1 MHMKITFPAMR
12 GVMGTRE
19 YFAAMVKLAVVPRL
33 FQFRDWSELPP
44 EHRAQRVLQKSR
56 VPEITSYIVD
66 NPDDYFFSALTASFP
81 GEAKFT
87 PISAKIPDI
96 GELEIPMSAELIL
109 NDGQHRRAAIEEALR
124 LNPTLGEHS
133 IAVVL
138 FPCED
143 LDRMQ
148 QMFSDLNRTARSTA
162 KSLNILFNHRD
173 LLAQVTLTV
182 SETVDVFRDFV
193 DKDRASLPQRSPKLF
208 TLSSLHDATSI
219 LVGTVT
225 DENRSEKE
233 KLATKFWRIVGTSI
247 VQWQRV
253 RNGDMKAMDVR
264 SEYIHSHSV
273 VLWAIGAMGHTLMMQ
288 HPSDW
293 EGRLTKLKDF
303 DWRRT
308 NKEWQR
314 LAMMGVQ
321 VVNRRQNRDDT
332 ASFLKQ
338 KLGLPLTPNEDRS
351 LRAVTDP
358 EQTIADLNA
367 FAKNF

>member
-1 MHMKITFPAMR
+1 MQMKITFPAMR

-66 NPDDYFFSALTASFP
+66 NPDDYIFSALTASFP
-81 GEAKFT
+81 GDAKFT
-87 PISAKIPDI
+87 PLNAKAPDI

-124 LNPTLGEHS
+124 QNPSLGEHS

-208 TLSSLHDATSI
+208 TLSSLHDATSA
-219 LVGTVT
+219 LVGAV
-225 DENRSEKE
+225 SEDNQKDKE
-233 KLATKFWRIVGTSI
+233 VVATEYWRAVASNII
-247 VQWQRV
+247 QWQRV
-253 RNGDMKAMDVR
+253 RDGDMKAMEVR
-264 SEYIHSHSV
+264 AEYIHSHSV
-273 VLWAIGAMGHTLMMQ
+273 VLWALGAMGHTLLVQ

-293 EGRLTKLKDF
+293 KSKLAKLKEI

-314 LAMMGVQ
+314 LAMLGIQ
-321 VVNRRQNRDDT
+321 VVNRRQNREDT
-332 ASFLKQ
+332 AAFLKQ
-338 KLGLPLTPNEDRS
+338 KLGLPLTPTEDRS

-358 EQTIADLNA
+358 DSTLTELAS
-367 FAKNF
+367 FATL

>member
-1 MHMKITFPAMR
+1 MR
-12 GVMGTRE
+12 GVMGTRQ
-19 YFAAMVKLAVVPRL
+19 YFVAMIKLAVIPRL

-56 VPEITSYIVD
+56 VPEITSYILD
-66 NPDDYFFSALTASFP
+66 NPDDYIFSALTASFP
-81 GEAKFT
+81 GEARFT
-87 PISAKIPDI
+87 PSHSKHPNI
-96 GELEIPMSAELIL
+96 GELEIPLSDELIL

-124 LNPTLGEHS
+124 QNPGLGEHS

-173 LLAQVTLTV
+173 LLAQITMAVIE
-182 SETVDVFRDFV
+182 SVDVFRDSV

-208 TLSSLHDATSI
+208 TLAAIHDATSA
-219 LVGTVT
+219 LVGVVSQ
-225 DENRSEKE
+225 DNQQEKQNV
-233 KLATKFWRIVGTSI
+233 AIDFWRTVAASI
-247 VQWQRV
+247 LQWQRV
-253 RNGDMKAMDVR
+253 RDGDMKAMEVR
-264 SEYIHSHSV
+264 AEYIHSHSV
-273 VLWAIGAMGHTLMMQ
+273 ALWALGSMGHALMVQ
-288 HPSDW
+288 FPHDW
-293 EGRLTKLKDF
+293 KSKLSKLREI

-321 VVNRRQNRDDT
+321 VINRRQNRDDT
-332 ASFLKQ
+332 AIFLKQ
-338 KLGLPLTPNEDRS
+338 KLGLPLTPSEERS
-351 LRAVTDP
+351 LRAVADP
-358 EQTIADLNA
+358 DSTLSELAS
-367 FAKNF
+367 FATP